1 MPPVLCSGMKEKG
14 ERNMI
19 TMKKMTQEEYLE
31 YKEFSIAEYAKALM
45 EEKHLSLEQAKN
57 DAKWEFEFGMPDGL
71 ETKDSFPMNIV
82 NEEGL
87 KTGWLL
93 FQYDS
98 SGGENHKQVF
108 LADLYVYESER
119 GKGYASEAIDEM
131 NRMAKKDGCKS
142 SALFAG
148 EHNLAGL
155 KLYEKLGYTFFDQGD
170 GGVFLIKRFD

>member
-1 MPPVLCSGMKEKG
+1 
-14 ERNMI
+14 MI
-19 TMKKMTQEEYLE
+19 TLKKMTQEEYLD
-31 YKEFSIAEYAKALM
+31 YKEFSIAEYAKGLM
-45 EEKHLSLEQAKN
+45 EEKNLSLEQAKN
-57 DAKWEFEFGMPDGL
+57 DAKWEFEFGMPAGL

-119 GKGYASEAIDEM
+119 RKGYASEAINEM
-131 NRMAKKDGCKS
+131 NRMAKKDGCSS
-142 SALFAG
+142 SALFVG
-148 EHNLAGL
+148 EHNHSGL
-155 KLYEKLGYTFFDQGD
+155 KLYEKCGYVFFEQGD
-170 GGVFLIKRFD
+170 GGVFLIKTI